1 MDIKQTQYFQK
12 WFKSLK
18 DIVARTKIWIFI
30 ERVALGN
37 LSNCK
42 SVGDGVH
49 EIKINYA
56 KGYRVYFT
64 NINRKIIILLCGGD
78 KSTQQEDI
86 KKAKQIKEMISE
98 VKI

>member
-1 MDIKQTQYFQK
+1 MDIKQTQYFQR
-12 WFKSLK
+12 WFKNLK
-18 DIVARTKIWIFI
+18 DIVAQTKIWIFV

-64 NINRKIIILLCGGD
+64 NISGKMIILLCGGD

-86 KKAKQIKEMISE
+86 KKAKQIKETILE

>member
-64 NINRKIIILLCGGD
+64 NINGKIIILLCGGD

>member
-12 WFKSLK
+12 WFKNLK
-18 DIVARTKIWIFI
+18 DIVAQTKIWIFI

-37 LSNCK
+37 LANCK

-64 NINRKIIILLCGGD
+64 NISGKMIILLCGGD

-86 KKAKQIKEMISE
+86 KKAKQIKETISE